1 MPERAI
7 SDEEAADFYAEPANQ
22 GFDATQI
29 VRRRPLANSIPVRF
43 PPEVIAQVQA
53 AAGNEGVT
61 VSAWVRNAVTDAL
74 VRSANDSTDIAQQL
88 EGLARQL
95 RRSA

>member
-29 VRRRPLANSIPVRF
+29 V
-43 PPEVIAQVQA
+43 
-53 AAGNEGVT
+53 
-61 VSAWVRNAVTDAL
+61 
-74 VRSANDSTDIAQQL
+74 SANDSTDIAQQL

>member
-1 MPERAI
+1 MT
-7 SDEEAADFYAEPANQ
+7 DEQAADFYAEPANQ
-22 GFDATQI
+22 GFDTGRV
-29 VRRRPLANSIPVRF
+29 VRRRPLASSTPVRF
-43 PPEVIAQVQA
+43 SPEVIASVQV

-61 VSAWVRNAVTDAL
+61 VSEWVRNAVTEALARSTNDA
-74 VRSANDSTDIAQQL
+74 ADIAKQL